1 MARYCFY
8 CGKQLKD
15 GEKCNCRTQSYYSAP
30 GHADTNYEQNSRP
43 KEENKNN
50 SSASGNYA
58 AGKSYSDNSQ
68 SQTQKNKEDNR
79 YTRRKPF
86 FYRDNS
92 QRRRHKARK
101 LPSLS
106 GLVSITGWVRT
117 PSDKIR
123 EQALNNEKKVPTVA
137 ITVNLLILMLWFSLF
152 YYRIS
157 LQFINLNENVTGPK
171 ISHLL
176 LYSLGI
182 SLLLCFLESFFIWI
196 LLRLMERLQITLI
209 DILRLSRAAYTYLTL
224 FVVLA
229 IGTVITVPLASLAMI
244 ICGFMFAIYVHIRS
258 LCYVYS
264 INGNSQIR
272 LMAFTMIFFAASF
285 TFVGQLIPVL
295 ITTSPTIPTGT
306 IS

>member
-1 MARYCFY
+1 M
-8 CGKQLKD
+8 
-15 GEKCNCRTQSYYSAP
+15 
-30 GHADTNYEQNSRP
+30 
-43 KEENKNN
+43 
-50 SSASGNYA
+50 
-58 AGKSYSDNSQ
+58 
-68 SQTQKNKEDNR
+68 
-79 YTRRKPF
+79 
-86 FYRDNS
+86 
-92 QRRRHKARK
+92 
-101 LPSLS
+101 S

-157 LQFINLNENVTGPK
+157 LQFIDLNENVTGPK
-171 ISHLL
+171 ISRLL

-196 LLRLMERLQITLI
+196 LLRLMERIQVTLI